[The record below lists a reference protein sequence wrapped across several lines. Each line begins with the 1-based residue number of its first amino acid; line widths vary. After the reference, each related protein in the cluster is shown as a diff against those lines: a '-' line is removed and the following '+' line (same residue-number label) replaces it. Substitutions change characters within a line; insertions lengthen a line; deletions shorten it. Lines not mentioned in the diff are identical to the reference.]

1 MRPRFLLDTH
11 ILLRWMMPDGELSRE
26 QRRVLEEADRRAE
39 PLSISAMSC
48 LEIAFLV
55 RDGRFKLRISLVSF
69 FDELQSHPLLQV
81 LPLTHEVAL
90 EGSAFAG
97 GLRDPADCV
106 IVATAR
112 VHCLRLITSDQHII
126 ESKLVPVVE

>member
-11 ILLRWMMPDGELSRE
+11 ILLGWMMPDGKLSRE

-55 RDGRFKLRISLVSF
+55 RDGRLKLRISLVSF
-69 FDELQSHPLLQV
+69 FDELQSHPSLQV
-81 LPLTHEVAL
+81 LPLSCDVAL
-90 EGSAFAG
+90 EAASFAD

-112 VHCLRLITSDQHII
+112 IHHLRLITSDQRII
-126 ESKLVPVVE
+126 ESRLVPVVE